1 MIGRGHGPIN
11 AFNNRSR
18 GVRKMSAKTTNS
30 VEWDG
35 QALKGWITVDG
46 VLTKVMVDRET
57 IHRYAAGFN
66 DAVTWEIDRHR
77 ELIFEKL
84 TPFLTGH
91 AKSCAA

>member
-1 MIGRGHGPIN
+1 MRQLQEVKSERAI
-11 AFNNRSR
+11 ST
-18 GVRKMSAKTTNS
+18 SAQSTNS

-35 QALKGWITVDG
+35 QALIGWITVNG
-46 VLTKVMVDRET
+46 ALTKVKVDRET

-66 DAVTWEIDRHR
+66 DAVTWEIERHR

-84 TPFLTGH
+84 IPFLSGR